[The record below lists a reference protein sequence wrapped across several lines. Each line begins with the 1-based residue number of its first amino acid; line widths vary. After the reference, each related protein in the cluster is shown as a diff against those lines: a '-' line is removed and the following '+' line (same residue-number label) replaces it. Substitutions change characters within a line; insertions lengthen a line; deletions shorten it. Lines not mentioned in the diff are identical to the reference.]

1 MKAKFT
7 FSIVLVAILS
17 LLFSSNVQSNSYTGN
32 SDLFLI
38 LKNNGTIPFDG
49 YLKIR
54 IQMDVPTSSTLEV
67 TPANSPIFN
76 SLVEN
81 YKVGSCKDGKVDV
94 DIIIRGGSLK
104 PYFQAQQGNGAD
116 VRIKIFT
123 CDIIT
128 VDNISGVH
136 QASGNG
142 NNYSAARITKI
153 TALQGSE
160 ESNIQGIS
168 AAVGIN
174 VEAIRSEAVDGNSVV
189 SSKSTGEIVLYPN
202 PVTEGNLF
210 IKGNDALVNG
220 TLTIHN
226 TLGATVL
233 STSVTS
239 DQQVLEIPVD
249 KLSKGVYYAR
259 IQTTSGLVIK
269 KFNVT
274 R

>member
-1 MKAKFT
+1 MKANST
-7 FSIVLVAILS
+7 FSVMLVAILS
-17 LLFSSNVQSNSYTGN
+17 LLFSANVHSNSYTGN

-38 LKNNGTIPFDG
+38 LKNNGTVPFDG
-49 YLKIR
+49 DLKVR
-54 IQMDVPTSSTLEV
+54 IQMDVPTSSTLQV

-76 SLVEN
+76 NIVES
-81 YKVGSCKDGKVDV
+81 YKVGACKDGKVDV

-104 PYFQAQQGNGAD
+104 PHFQAQQENGAD

-136 QASGNG
+136 QASGSG

-153 TALQGSE
+153 TAVNGSE
-160 ESNIQGIS
+160 ETNIQGIS
-168 AAVGIN
+168 SAIGLNVETIRNEAVEADAVG
-174 VEAIRSEAVDGNSVV
+174 A
-189 SSKSTGEIVLYPN
+189 SKSTGEIVLYPN

-226 TLGATVL
+226 ALGATVL
-233 STSVTS
+233 STAVNAEQSV
-239 DQQVLEIPVD
+239 VEIPVE

>member
-1 MKAKFT
+1 MKAKST
-7 FSIVLVAILS
+7 FSVMLVAILS
-17 LLFSSNVQSNSYTGN
+17 LLFSANVQSNGYTGN

-49 YLKIR
+49 DLKVR

-67 TPANSPIFN
+67 TPANSPVFHN
-76 SLVEN
+76 VVES

-104 PYFQAQQGNGAD
+104 PLFQAQQGSGSD

-136 QASGNG
+136 QASGDG

-153 TALQGSE
+153 TTAENFEDTNVHGMSTAIGL
-160 ESNIQGIS
+160 
-168 AAVGIN
+168 N
-174 VEAIRSEAVDGNSVV
+174 VEAIRNEPIQSEPIVTN
-189 SSKSTGEIVLYPN
+189 KSNAEVVLYPN
-202 PVTEGNLF
+202 PVTDGNLF
-210 IKGNDALVNG
+210 IKGNDILVNG
-220 TLTIHN
+220 TLSIHN
-226 TLGATVL
+226 ALGATVL
-233 STSVTS
+233 STSVSS